1 MLIIILMI
9 VIPQNDI
16 FLQLENEKAQLA
28 ADKISAEQERFGLRE
43 ELLRVEQEK
52 MDIETEKTGNLLVH
66 LLIRT
71 MESVYPETG

>member
-1 MLIIILMI
+1 MI